1 MRIGD
6 KVGKYMLLKE
16 LGHGGMGGVFVGF
29 DSDSVQLVAIKT
41 LFEEY
46 ASDEL
51 YVRRFLREVDVLSKL
66 NHPNLVHYMDSGVL
80 DRIHYIVLEHIR
92 GKDLSLIFEAQQRFS
107 LQETLSI
114 MEGVTSALAHAHSKG
129 IVHRDI
135 KPSNIML
142 TDEGRIPKIVDF
154 GVAYADDTILQTATG
169 DIVGTFM
176 YSSPEQN
183 QGKEVD
189 ERSDLYALGLVFY
202 EMLTG
207 RRALE
212 GSTHQEVTTIQLTCQ
227 ITPPSEAFTGVPSEL
242 DPIVLKLLAY
252 SPEDR
257 YQSAEDLLFDLEM
270 FKNNPTAFAQA
281 RQSIYDYPEFI
292 DDFKKAAGAYKAKNY
307 DLATEIATN
316 LCHKAP
322 KASEIYFLLGQ
333 VQYQK
338 NYLYNAI
345 KEFKKAITFDPNNM
359 QYHMQLALTY
369 ENLGMLS
376 QAKQSYQSILEFE
389 PNNAAALDRL
399 RAVENPEESV
409 EKTKGEKEEE
419 DDEVKKNKGLS
430 SEELQALKKRL
441 IRRLKPFVN
450 PFQAVLQSM
459 LIWGLGYFSID
470 KEAMGWRA
478 IFYQIIFL
486 GGPIALFFI
495 EPEHIGISRSVLE
508 PEVQNWIAVG
518 LLIIGAYLFV
528 NNLLT
533 INEYCNFYNQQG
545 YVVEIDEEQ
554 RRLVICIGT
563 SRGVKVKAMYWIF
576 QQDNPKDY
584 RGSFIGELHIEE
596 VRGSMSAGR
605 FYAQSGKSARIGDF
619 AVVKEAVKSE
629 VVVMEQEDR
638 KRFLN
643 LPMEFFS
650 QERELSD
657 EEKKSLLYSKH

>member
-1 MRIGD
+1 MRPGD
-6 KVGKYMLLKE
+6 QVGKYTLLKE

-29 DSDSVQLVAIKT
+29 DSDSVMLVAIKT

-66 NHPNLVHYMDSGVL
+66 NHPNIVHYMDSGVL

-92 GKDLSLIFEAQQRFS
+92 GKDLSIILETQKRFS

-114 MEGVTSALAHAHSKG
+114 MEGATSAMGHAHSKG

-212 GSTHQEVTTIQLTCQ
+212 GNTHQEVTTIQLTCQ
-227 ITPPSEAFTGVPSEL
+227 IPPPSEVFTGVPSEL

-252 SPEDR
+252 SADDR

-270 FKNNPTAFAQA
+270 FKNNPKAFAQA

-292 DDFKKAAGAYKAKNY
+292 ESFKKAAAAYKAKNY
-307 DLATEIATN
+307 DLATEIATD

-338 NYLYNAI
+338 NFLYNAI
-345 KEFKKAITFDPNNM
+345 KEFKKAITFDPNNIH
-359 QYHMQLALTY
+359 YHMQLALTY

-376 QAKQSYQSILEFE
+376 QAKQSYQSILDLE
-389 PNNAAALDRL
+389 PNNAAALERM
-399 RAVENPEESV
+399 RAVENPEQVVQQQVQAEQEQV
-409 EKTKGEKEEE
+409 QEEE
-419 DDEVKKNKGLS
+419 KKKGLAP
-430 SEELQALKKRL
+430 EEIQALKKRL

-450 PFQAVLQSM
+450 PIQSV
-459 LIWGLGYFSID
+459 IQSFVFWGLGFFSID
-470 KEAMGWRA
+470 KSDMAWKA
-478 IFYQIIFL
+478 IIFQIL
-486 GGPIALFFI
+486 FMGGPIAVYFVS
-495 EPEHIGISRSVLE
+495 PET
-508 PEVQNWIAVG
+508 VG
-518 LLIIGAYLFV
+518 LAPDVIDPKMQGWLAMALAAIGAYLFV
-528 NNLLT
+528 SNLLT
-533 INEYCNFYNQQG
+533 VNEYCSLYNQQG
-545 YVVEIDEEQ
+545 YVVEFDEEK
-554 RRLVICIGT
+554 RRMVICIGT
-563 SRGVKVKAMYWIF
+563 SRGVKVKSTFWIL
-576 QQDNPKDY
+576 QQETPVDH
-584 RGSFIGELHIEE
+584 RGKLIGEMHVEE
-596 VRGSMSAGR
+596 VRGSMAAGR
-605 FYAQSGKSARIGDF
+605 FYPQPKQTGRIGDF
-619 AVVKEAVKSE
+619 AVVKEAVKAE
-629 VVVMEQEDR
+629 VVNLEEDDR

-643 LPMEFFS
+643 LPAEFFS
-650 QERELSD
+650 GDRELSD
-657 EEKKSLLYSKH
+657 DEKKKMLYSKH